1 MSTDA
6 PKPAPAKPDASAPPW
21 GDNFDPARAW
31 ATITRQR
38 EAEQGL
44 KARIA
49 ELETAAY
56 GLVPKADLDAALTR
70 ADAAETTLKTSKR
83 AAALAKADLPEELHA
98 FVTAEDDHG
107 MAKQIATLAAAVKP
121 STATATSTSAPAP
134 VRPAAELTP
143 GHGGGEAPMF
153 NADALATSVHGKGRG

>member
-6 PKPAPAKPDASAPPW
+6 PKSTTAKPDGATPPW
-21 GDNFDPARAW
+21 EDDFDPARAW

-49 ELETAAY
+49 ELEAAAE
-56 GLVPKADLDAALTR
+56 GRVPRADLDAALTR
-70 ADAAETTLKTSKR
+70 ADAAETSLKASKR
-83 AAALAKADLPEELHA
+83 AAALVKADLPEELHA

-107 MAKQIATLAAAVKP
+107 MAEQIAKLAAAVKP
-121 STATATSTSAPAP
+121 STPTTASTSAPAP
-134 VRPAAELTP
+134 ARLASELTP
-143 GHGGGEAPMF
+143 GHGGDEAPTF
-153 NADALATSVHGKGRG
+153 NANALATSVHGKVRG

>member
-6 PKPAPAKPDASAPPW
+6 PKPTPAKPDASTPPW
-21 GDNFDPARAW
+21 GDDFDPARAW

-49 ELETAAY
+49 ELETAAE
-56 GLVPKADLDAALTR
+56 GLVPKAELDAALTR

-107 MAKQIATLAAAVKP
+107 MAEQIAKLTAAIKP
-121 STATATSTSAPAP
+121 GTATAASTSTPAPA
-134 VRPAAELTP
+134 RPAAELTP
-143 GHGGGEAPMF
+143 GHGGDEAPTF

>member
-6 PKPAPAKPDASAPPW
+6 PKPAPAKPDASTPPW
-21 GDNFDPARAW
+21 GDDFDPARAW

-49 ELETAAY
+49 ELETAAE
-56 GLVPKADLDAALTR
+56 GLVPKAELDAALTR

-98 FVTAEDDHG
+98 FVTAEDDDG
-107 MAKQIATLAAAVKP
+107 MAEQIAKLAAAVKP
-121 STATATSTSAPAP
+121 GASAASAVTAA
-134 VRPAAELTP
+134 RPSAELTP
-143 GHGGGEAPMF
+143 GHGGDEAPSF
-153 NADALATSVHGKGRG
+153 NADALASSIHGKGRA

>member
-6 PKPAPAKPDASAPPW
+6 PKATPTKPDASTPPW
-21 GDNFDPARAW
+21 GDDFDPARAW

-49 ELETAAY
+49 ELETAAE
-56 GLVPKADLDAALTR
+56 GRVPRADLDAALTR
-70 ADAAETTLKTSKR
+70 AHDAETTLKTSKR
-83 AAALAKADLPEELHA
+83 AAALANADLPEELHA
-98 FVTAEDDHG
+98 FVTAEDDQG
-107 MAKQIATLAAAVKP
+107 MAEQIAKLAAAIKP
-121 STATATSTSAPAP
+121 GAATAATLSTPAPA
-134 VRPAAELTP
+134 RPAAELTP
-143 GHGGGEAPMF
+143 GHGGDEAPTF